1 MFKRFWTIFSLGAP
15 DWLRQ
20 YVGMNEL
27 NLLNADKLPAFYIF
41 NRTVLI
47 CPRSW
52 MCWISLSIESRWGRE
67 IPLTEIT
74 KSWSLIA
81 VAYMLV
87 MKWIVLSNIT
97 WKFSFLACVILWSL
111 TAELKLGEG
120 DERRG
125 GLGQFLL
132 GMCRWP
138 FRTPSPLYCLFCRP
152 QRPNF
157 GAHICHFLFMHINP
171 YKAKFSSAN
180 RLLNSLLSQHSL
192 FLKIPNCATNSIQSN
207 PLYGYTL
214 IADTSLLWSRVFS
227 VFPVE
232 NPYYI
237 LYKSSPLNTD
247 TPINA
252 DNGHSFI
259 SLAPTFLL

>member
-125 GLGQFLL
+125 DWVSFCWVCAAGL
-132 GMCRWP
+132 
-138 FRTPSPLYCLFCRP
+138 SEPLAHYIVYSVDPKDPILALTFVTFCLC
-152 QRPNF
+152 
-157 GAHICHFLFMHINP
+157 I
-171 YKAKFSSAN
+171 
-180 RLLNSLLSQHSL
+180 
-192 FLKIPNCATNSIQSN
+192 
-207 PLYGYTL
+207 
-214 IADTSLLWSRVFS
+214 
-227 VFPVE
+227 
-232 NPYYI
+232 
-237 LYKSSPLNTD
+237 
-247 TPINA
+247 
-252 DNGHSFI
+252 
-259 SLAPTFLL
+259 

>member
-1 MFKRFWTIFSLGAP
+1 MDVLDKSFHWVQMGSRNTPNWNHEKLKSYCCSIDVSYEVDSFVKHNLKVFFFGLCHSVIP
-15 DWLRQ
+15 DR
-20 YVGMNEL
+20 
-27 NLLNADKLPAFYIF
+27 
-41 NRTVLI
+41 RTK
-47 CPRSW
+47 
-52 MCWISLSIESRWGRE
+52 
-67 IPLTEIT
+67 T
-74 KSWSLIA
+74 
-81 VAYMLV
+81 
-87 MKWIVLSNIT
+87 
-97 WKFSFLACVILWSL
+97 
-111 TAELKLGEG
+111 
-120 DERRG
+120 RG
-125 GLGQFLL
+125 GRWEKGGIGSVFA
-132 GMCRWP
+132 GYGRWP

-259 SLAPTFLL
+259 SLVPTFLL